1 VIRRSTFSL
10 LLIICLGHV
19 LLISAQVQSKSGLPL
34 LQTVAFG
41 TFSRFQ
47 GATGGMLDG
56 VVNTWRHYFALRN
69 AARESDTLKA
79 RIVEL
84 EAAVQAQQ
92 AIADRSHALEDA
104 LNLKRSMASPTI
116 AARVIAGNPSPG
128 SYTVT
133 IDSGSAE
140 GVSPDM
146 AVISGRGVVGRVI
159 QPVAPHAATVQL
171 LTDRLAAVAVTFER
185 TGTGGVV
192 VGGAGDP
199 PFRAEYVSVL
209 ADIQAGDKVI
219 SSGQDGIYPQGFA
232 LGTVERVTKSGG
244 EDREIVIRPA
254 VDFSHVDLVLVVVK
268 PAKPAGEAP

>member
-1 VIRRSTFSL
+1 MIRRSTLSL

-41 TFSRFQ
+41 GFSRFQ
-47 GATGGMLDG
+47 QATGGLMDG
-56 VVNTWRHYFALRN
+56 IVGTWRHYFALRN
-69 AARESDTLKA
+69 ASRESDALKA

-84 EAAVQAQQ
+84 EAQMQAQS
-92 AIADRSHALEDA
+92 ALAERAHVLEDA
-104 LNLKRSMASPTI
+104 LNLKRSITAPTI

-133 IDSGSAE
+133 IDAGSAE

-185 TGTGGVV
+185 TNTGGIV
-192 VGGAGDP
+192 VGGVGDP
-199 PFRAEYVSVL
+199 PFRAEYVPVL
-209 ADIQAGDKVI
+209 ADIQAGDKVV
-219 SSGQDGIYPQGFA
+219 SSGQDGVYPQGFA
-232 LGTVERVTKSGG
+232 VGTVDRVTKGGG
-244 EDREIVIRPA
+244 EDREIFVRPA
-254 VDFSHVDLVLVVVK
+254 VDFSHVDLVLVVLK
-268 PAKPAGEAP
+268 PSKPSGEAP